1 MVKAADSHREWKGQ
15 LPHVHVWPKGEREGV
30 GWRGGEREG
39 GGERREGEERIK
51 SLRGRHEKHRTG
63 MRKMRDCS
71 SVPSITALSCHIAS
85 PSSAS
90 QVRPVG
96 LPSGEAFP
104 VLVAD
109 QVRLPRDRCGED
121 RVTERQVQSF
131 LPRG

>member
-1 MVKAADSHREWKGQ
+1 MSRLEYCESV
-15 LPHVHVWPKGEREGV
+15 L
-30 GWRGGEREG
+30 
-39 GGERREGEERIK
+39 IT
-51 SLRGRHEKHRTG
+51 SLYLV
-63 MRKMRDCS
+63 S
-71 SVPSITALSCHIAS
+71 FPSITALSCHIAS

-121 RVTERQVQSF
+121 GVTEAGAELLAQGMKGLKQM
-131 LPRG
+131 

>member
-1 MVKAADSHREWKGQ
+1 MR
-15 LPHVHVWPKGEREGV
+15 GEGEKEEG
-30 GWRGGEREG
+30 RGEE
-39 GGERREGEERIK
+39 EERIRT
-51 SLRGRHEKHRTG
+51 LRGRHEEHRTG

-121 RVTERQVQSF
+121 GVTEAGAELLAQGMKGLKQM
-131 LPRG
+131 